1 MPLFLRSLQL
11 RGLLS
16 FGPDAAA
23 LQLEPLNILIGPNAC
38 GKSNLIEAINILRA
52 TAGDLPAPIREGG
65 GIGEFLWK
73 GNPPAESATIVAEI
87 GYLSAALRHE
97 IEFHEV
103 AQRFELTYE
112 KIAPCHGPE
121 ERNSHYFHYLR
132 ESGKSWA
139 PETGGEIRPIVSTG
153 PDESALRRF
162 RDPDRTP
169 ELAYLGDAY
178 RRVHLYREWHFGR
191 STPPRRPQQADLPN
205 DFLLEDAANLSLI
218 LNQLEFK
225 GQREPLIK
233 FLQSI
238 HPGFE
243 DLTTK
248 IEGGTV
254 QVYFRER
261 GLRSPIPATRL
272 SDGTI
277 RFLCLAAVL
286 LHPNPPPLIC
296 LEEPEIS
303 LHPDVL
309 KDFADL
315 LVDAATRTQI
325 ILTTHSVELVDAFTH
340 RPSAIV
346 VVEKENG
353 STRFRRLSDEDTRPW
368 PDQSLGQ
375 LWQRGQFGGNRW

>member
-16 FGPDAAA
+16 FGPDAEA

-52 TAGDLPAPIREGG
+52 TAGDLAAPIREGG
-65 GIGEFLWK
+65 GIGEFFWK
-73 GNPPAESATIVAEI
+73 GNPPAKGAWINAEI
-87 GYLSAALRHE
+87 EHSPVGLCHE

-103 AQRFELTYE
+103 AQRFELTRENIETCYR
-112 KIAPCHGPE
+112 PE
-121 ERNSHYFHYLR
+121 ERHFHYTR
-132 ESGKSWA
+132 EYGESWVN
-139 PETGGEIRPIVSTG
+139 ETGLESRRIVSEE
-153 PDESALRRF
+153 PDESALTRF

-169 ELAYLGDAY
+169 ELAFLGNWY
-178 RRVHLYREWHFGR
+178 RRVRLYREWHFGR

-205 DFLLEDAANLSLI
+205 DFLLEDASNLSLI

-233 FLQSI
+233 FLKAI

-248 IEGGTV
+248 IDGGTV
-254 QVYFRER
+254 QVYFREKN
-261 GLRSPIPATRL
+261 LRRPIPATRL

-340 RPSAIV
+340 RPSAVV

-353 STRFRRLSDEDTRPW
+353 STRFRRLSEEDTRPW

>member
-16 FGPDAAA
+16 FGPDAEA

-52 TAGDLPAPIREGG
+52 TSGESAPPIREGG

-73 GNPPAESATIVAEI
+73 GNPSAEGASIVAECECHPQW
-87 GYLSAALRHE
+87 LRHE
-97 IEFHEV
+97 IQFREV
-103 AQRFELTYE
+103 GQRFELTLETVSSDWPQWGGVRY
-112 KIAPCHGPE
+112 
-121 ERNSHYFHYLR
+121 RNDKG
-132 ESGKSWA
+132 ESWVTEVQDMDK
-139 PETGGEIRPIVSTG
+139 RRIVSME
-153 PDESALRRF
+153 PDESALTRF

-169 ELAYLGDAY
+169 ELAFLGNSY
-178 RRVHLYREWHFGR
+178 RRVRLYREWHFGR

-205 DFLLEDAANLSLI
+205 DFLLEDASNLSLI
-218 LNQLEFK
+218 LNLLEFK

-233 FLQSI
+233 FLQAI

-243 DLTTK
+243 DLTIK
-248 IEGGTV
+248 VDGGTI
-254 QVYFRER
+254 QVYFREK
-261 GLRSPIPATRL
+261 GLRRPIPATRL

-286 LHPNPPPLIC
+286 LHPHPPPLIC

-340 RPSAIV
+340 RPSAVV
-346 VVEKENG
+346 VVEKEHG
-353 STRFRRLSDEDTRPW
+353 STRFRRLSEEDTRPW

>member
-1 MPLFLRSLQL
+1 MPQFLKSLHL

-16 FGPDAAA
+16 FGPESEA
-23 LQLEPLNILIGPNAC
+23 LALEPLNILIGPNAC

-52 TAGDLPAPIREGG
+52 TADDLAKPIREGG

-73 GNPPAESATIVAEI
+73 GNPPSDAASIVAQVE
-87 GYLSAALRHE
+87 YSPVSLDHE
-97 IEFHEV
+97 IDLREV
-103 AQRFELTYE
+103 GQRFEL
-112 KIAPCHGPE
+112 
-121 ERNSHYFHYLR
+121 SR
-132 ESGKSWA
+132 ESICRADWPEGSTPFFYNRDKNSSHVTEVAIDSGGVDRSRVVRA
-139 PETGGEIRPIVSTG
+139 PLG
-153 PDESALRRF
+153 ESALTQF
-162 RDPDRTP
+162 RDAGRFPQITF
-169 ELAYLGDAY
+169 LADSY
-178 RRVHLYREWHFGR
+178 RRIRLYREWHFGR
-191 STPPRRPQQADLPN
+191 DTPPRRPQQADQPS
-205 DFLLEDAANLSLI
+205 DFLLEDGSNLSLI

-225 GQREPLIK
+225 GQRQALVK
-233 FLQSI
+233 FLQVI

-243 DLTTK
+243 DLTTR
-248 IEGGTV
+248 IEGGTI
-254 QVYFRER
+254 QVYFREKH
-261 GLRSPIPATRL
+261 LRFPVPATRL

-315 LVDAATRTQI
+315 LIDASTRTQI

-340 RPSAIV
+340 RPSAVV

-353 STRFRRLSDEDTRPW
+353 STGACQRL
-368 PDQSLGQ
+368 
-375 LWQRGQFGGNRW
+375 